1 MSTILEQPFSGP
13 MTWDSDT
20 PFPNDGIFAL
30 DAACLAEI
38 DRVAADLAAN
48 PLPTEALRPDDF
60 DMPACRALMQ
70 SVREGVDNGTGFAI
84 VDRLPVDRLGKDI
97 STKVYW
103 LLMSMAGR
111 PVAQKWD
118 GTLVY
123 DVTDTG
129 LKSEA
134 GNGVRSSKTNG
145 GQGFHNDNSFNL
157 APDFVGLLCLQTAMK
172 GGISG
177 IVSFESVYNLL
188 LDEQRDVIERLY
200 EPFYFDR
207 QREHAPDDPL
217 VTFKPVV
224 ETDGERLNVNFSPR
238 LVEQG
243 YKVAGVDMDAGTKQA
258 LDALCRTT
266 ETAGLAKRFEF
277 ERGQIQIVN
286 NRRLGHR
293 RTGFRDWP
301 DPEQRRHLVRIWLR
315 KSGRPFYQG

>member
-1 MSTILEQPFSGP
+1 MTTILEKPFSGP
-13 MTWDSDT
+13 MTWDTGT
-20 PFPNDGIFAL
+20 PFPHDGIFHL
-30 DAACLAEI
+30 TGECHAEI
-38 DRVAADLAAN
+38 DRIAAELEAN
-48 PLPTEALRPDDF
+48 PLPTEALRLEDF
-60 DMPACRALMQ
+60 EMPACRALMT
-70 SVREGVDNGTGFAI
+70 SVREAVDNGTGFAI
-84 VDRLPVDRLGKDI
+84 VDRLPVERLGKAI
-97 STKVYW
+97 STKIYW
-103 LLMSMAGR
+103 LLMSAVGR
-111 PVAQKWD
+111 QVAQKWD

-157 APDFVGLLCLQTAMK
+157 PPDFVGLLCLQTAMK
-172 GGISG
+172 GGVSG

-188 LDEQRDVIERLY
+188 LEEEREVVERLY
-200 EPFYFDR
+200 RPFYFDR

-217 VTFKPVV
+217 VSFKPVI
-224 ETDGERLNVNFSPR
+224 ETEGDRLNVNFSPR

-243 YKVAGVDMDAGTKQA
+243 YQVAGVAMDDGTKAA
-258 LDALCRTT
+258 LDALARTT

-301 DPEQRRHLVRIWLR
+301 DPDKRRHLVRIWVR

>member
-1 MSTILEQPFSGP
+1 MSTILEQPFSSP
-13 MTWDSDT
+13 MTWHGET
-20 PFPNDGIFAL
+20 AFPHDGLFPLTAP
-30 DAACLAEI
+30 CLAEI
-38 DRVAADLAAN
+38 DRVAAELEAN
-48 PLPTEALRPDDF
+48 PLPTEALRLEDF
-60 DMPACRALMQ
+60 EMPACRAVMAA
-70 SVREGVDNGTGFAI
+70 VRETVDNGTGFAI
-84 VDRLPVDRLGKDI
+84 VDRLPVERLGKEI
-97 STKVYW
+97 ATKVYW
-103 LLMSMAGR
+103 LLMAMLGR
-111 PVAQKWD
+111 QVAQKWD

-129 LKSEA
+129 LKSAA

-157 APDFVGLLCLQTAMK
+157 APDFVGLLCLRTAMK
-172 GGISG
+172 GGVSG

-188 LDEQRDVIERLY
+188 LDEQREVIDRLY
-200 EPFYFDR
+200 RPFYFDR

-217 VTFKPVV
+217 VSFKPVI
-224 ETDGERLNVNFSPR
+224 EADGERLNVNFSPR

-243 YKVAGVDMDAGTKQA
+243 YKVAGVAMDGETTAA
-258 LDALCRTT
+258 LDALCRAT

-301 DPEQRRHLVRIWLR
+301 DPDRRRHLVRIWIR
-315 KSGRPFYQG
+315 KTGRPFYQG